1 MEHFIEN
8 QRLRMAVSSHG
19 AELCSLWDKERDRE
33 IIWQGDPSIWP
44 GHSPLLFPIV
54 GKLKNDQYTLIHN
67 AYSMPK
73 HGFAKHGDFEVRQD
87 GLSTLVLTLRD
98 TPATR
103 ISYPYSFILEVCFHL
118 EGNRLEITHTVHNP
132 SLSETLLFS
141 IGAHPGLC
149 CALGDQLVF
158 EHAEEGRVF
167 RLGGDLLLNPQ
178 PSPAPFNGNAL
189 AITPTLFENDA
200 LILQAP
206 RSRFALLRSHTKGDL
221 VRVDWF
227 GAPVLGLWA
236 KPSAPYV
243 CVEPWY
249 GIDDD
254 PAVSGQLSEKP
265 HIQRLSPGETFVF
278 PVWITAL

>member
-8 QRLRMAVSSHG
+8 QRLRMAASSHG
-19 AELCSLWDKERDRE
+19 AELCSLFDKGRNRE
-33 IIWQGDPSIWP
+33 IIWQGDPSIWAD
-44 GHSPLLFPIV
+44 HSPLLFPIV
-54 GKLKNDQYTLIHN
+54 GKLKNDQYTLVHE
-67 AYSMPK
+67 AYSMTK
-73 HGFAKHGDFEVRQD
+73 HGFAKHGDFDVRQE
-87 GLSTLVLTLRD
+87 GRSTLVFTLHD

-103 ISYPYSFILEVCFHL
+103 TTYPYAFILEVCFHL

-141 IGAHPGLC
+141 IGAHPGLFC
-149 CALGDQLVF
+149 DLGDQLIF
-158 EHAEEGRVF
+158 EHAEDGPVF
-167 RLGGDLLLNPQ
+167 RLGEDLLLRPLS
-178 PSPAPFNGNAL
+178 SPVPFDGNAL
-189 AITPTLFENDA
+189 AITPSLFEHDA
-200 LILQAP
+200 LILQTP
-206 RSRFALLRSHTKGDL
+206 RSRFATLHSHTKGDL

-227 GAPVLGLWA
+227 DAPVLGLWA
-236 KPSAPYV
+236 KPGAPYV

-265 HIQRLSPGETFVF
+265 HIQRLSPGEAFRF

>member
-8 QRLRMAVSSHG
+8 QRLGMAVSSYG
-19 AELCSLWDKERDRE
+19 AELCSLIDKERDRE
-33 IIWQGDPSIWP
+33 IIWQGDPSIWS

-54 GKLKNDQYTLIHN
+54 GKLKNDQYTLLHTT
-67 AYSMPK
+67 YSMSK
-73 HGFAKHGDFEVRQD
+73 HGFAKCGDFEVQQE
-87 GLSTLVLTLRD
+87 GPSTLVFTLRD
-98 TPATR
+98 TPATHT
-103 ISYPYSFILEVCFHL
+103 SYPYSFILGVCFHL
-118 EGNRLEITHTVHNP
+118 EENRLEITHTVHNP
-132 SLSETLLFS
+132 SLSEALLFS

-149 CALGDQLVF
+149 CALGDQLIF
-158 EHAEEGRVF
+158 EHAEDGPVF
-167 RLGGDLLLNPQ
+167 RLGEDLLLNPQ
-178 PSPAPFNGNAL
+178 PSPAPFDGTAL
-189 AITPTLFENDA
+189 AITSTLFENDA

-206 RSRFALLRSHTKGDL
+206 RSRFATLRSHTEGNL

-227 GAPVLGLWA
+227 EAPVLGLWA
-236 KPSAPYV
+236 KPGAPYV

-265 HIQRLSPGETFVF
+265 HIQRLSPGETFRF